1 MPFLT
6 LRSSP
11 APRISPSGALAA
23 GAQGA
28 APQRS
33 ARPGA
38 PAARPGIFTT
48 CANPDCGSGWL
59 HLWRNHSAPT
69 FEGGWSCSPECTAD
83 LLGSAVRRE
92 LDGRTISDPAY
103 RHRVPLGLLMVEQG
117 WINARQLRRALDAQR
132 TAGSGRLGQ
141 WLIGVE
147 GVSEKLVTRAVSLQW
162 SCPVLPLE
170 FHDPGALAPL
180 IPRLFLDAFAALP
193 LRVAGGRI
201 LYLGFEDRLDPVL
214 ALAIE
219 RVAGLRVECGV
230 VPASLFRPAYTR
242 MLSAPYPSLELM
254 EAQSEPAAVS
264 ALARAIERARPVESR
279 LARVHDCLWL
289 RLWLKPQ
296 AGPMPEAG
304 QVRDVVC
311 AIGGF

>member
-6 LRSSP
+6 LRSSS
-11 APRISPSGALAA
+11 APRISPSGALGPSAPDVL
-23 GAQGA
+23 
-28 APQRS
+28 PQRA
-33 ARPGA
+33 ARPGT
-38 PAARPGIFTT
+38 PAARPGLFTA
-48 CANPDCGSGWL
+48 CANADCGSGWL
-59 HLWRNHSAPT
+59 RLWRNHSAPT
-69 FEGGWSCSPECTAD
+69 FEGGWSCSPECTAS
-83 LLGSAVRRE
+83 LLGFAVRRE
-92 LDGRTISDPAY
+92 LDGRTASDAAY

-117 WINARQLRRALDAQR
+117 WINARQLRRALEAQR
-132 TAGSGRLGQ
+132 AAGSGRLGQ

-147 GVSEKLVTRAVSLQW
+147 GVSEQLVTRAVSLQW

-201 LYLGFEDRLDPVL
+201 LYLGFEDRLDSVL
-214 ALAIE
+214 ALAVE
-219 RVAGLRVECGV
+219 RVSGFRVECGV

-242 MLSAPYPSLELM
+242 MLSAPFPSLELID
-254 EAQSEPAAVS
+254 AASEPAAVAS
-264 ALARAIERARPVESR
+264 LARAVERARPVESR
-279 LARVHDCLWL
+279 LARVQDCLWL

-296 AGPMPEAG
+296 TGPLPEAG
-304 QVRDVVC
+304 QVQDVIC